1 MRCSKPQQHCPSR
14 RSGALRADARVAPR
28 ALLLA
33 VWIALGCLTAGAA
46 QALTYPLPPPG
57 SDVVGAVQR
66 IEARESDTLL
76 ALGREYGIGYE
87 EMRRANPGVDVWL
100 PGEGTSIT
108 IPSRFVLPNAPREG
122 VVINI
127 PEMRLYYY
135 PEPKENQRPVVETY
149 PISVGRMDWSTPLG
163 VSRITEKTRNP
174 YWFPPD
180 SILEE
185 RAAQGR
191 PLPEAVPPGPDNPLG
206 RHKMRLSI
214 PGGAYLIHGTN
225 EPRGIGMRVTHG
237 CIRMFPEDVESL
249 FERLPEGTQ
258 VRIVNQPVKA
268 GWLGG
273 NLAIEAHP
281 VLPADAENAYDPLSP
296 PPLEAAVLAIA
307 GVLDHGTGRVDNERL
322 VDVVDQASGMP
333 ALVSRDQT
341 RPLALEAMTA
351 RSGP

>member
-1 MRCSKPQQHCPSR
+1 MTL
-14 RSGALRADARVAPR
+14 LR
-28 ALLLA
+28 A
-33 VWIALGCLTAGAA
+33 VWISLGCLTAGAA

-57 SDVVGAVQR
+57 SDVVGAVQQ

-76 ALGREYGIGYE
+76 ALGRQYGIGYE

-100 PGEGTSIT
+100 PGEGTSII

-127 PEMRLYYY
+127 PEMRLYHY
-135 PEPKENQRPVVETY
+135 PEPKKNQRPVVETY

-307 GVLDHGTGRVDNERL
+307 GVLDRGTGRVDNERL

-333 ALVSRDQT
+333 ALVSRDDT